1 MNRGV
6 KISILGAGRVGS
18 TVAHTIAVQGLAS
31 QIVLVDIF
39 KDKAKGEA
47 LDIRQGAAVMDMPVD
62 VIAGDY
68 ADTVDSDIVIFTL
81 GAARKP
87 GQTRIDLAKG
97 NVEIIES
104 VIPEVVKY
112 SPDAKYVVVSNPVDI
127 ITYTILKISGLPES
141 QVIGTGCL
149 LDTARLRD
157 EVATYAQVS
166 PKNIHLNV
174 YGEHGA
180 TAMIPWS
187 RGTIY
192 GENIDKYF
200 ADRPELTWPSHEE
213 ILADVHGAGG
223 KVIGLKGATFFAVSV
238 VTAYVVDTILHD
250 AKTVMPLSTMLHG
263 QFGLDDVCI
272 SLPCVLGARGIEKVN
287 TPIMSDEEIAEF
299 IKSGNSLKEI
309 TAKLGL

>member
-6 KISILGAGRVGS
+6 KISVLGAGRVGS
-18 TVAHTIAVQGLAS
+18 AVAHTIAVQGIAS
-31 QIVLVDIF
+31 EIVLVDIF
-39 KDKAKGEA
+39 KDKAEGEA
-47 LDIRQGAAVMDMPVD
+47 IDIRQGASVMDMPVT
-62 VIAGDY
+62 VTSGDY
-68 ADTVDSDIVIFTL
+68 ADTADSDIIVFTL

-87 GQTRIDLAKG
+87 GQSRIDLAQG
-97 NVEIIES
+97 NVEIIKS

-127 ITYTILKISGLPES
+127 ITYTIMKVSGLPEN

-157 EVATYAQVS
+157 EIAGYAKVS

-192 GENIDKYF
+192 GEHIDKYF
-200 ADRPELTWPSHEE
+200 ADRPEIDIPDHDTL
-213 ILADVHGAGG
+213 LANVRGAGG
-223 KVIGLKGATFFAVSV
+223 KVIALKGATFYAVSV
-238 VTAYVVDTILHD
+238 VTAYVCNCIVHD
-250 AKTVMPLSTMLHG
+250 AKAVLPLSTMMHG
-263 QFGLDDVCI
+263 EFGMEDVCI
-272 SLPCVLGARGIEKVN
+272 SMPCVLGAKGVEKVN
-287 TPIMSDEEIAEF
+287 LPRMNEDE
-299 IKSGNSLKEI
+299 IKELVASADSLKEI
-309 TAKLGL
+309 TASIQI

>member
-6 KISILGAGRVGS
+6 KISVLGAGRVGS
-18 TVAHTIAVQGLAS
+18 AVAHTIAVQGIAS
-31 QIVLVDIF
+31 EIVLVDIF
-39 KDKAKGEA
+39 KDKAEGEA
-47 LDIRQGAAVMDMPVD
+47 IDIRQGASVMDMPVT
-62 VIAGDY
+62 VTAGEY
-68 ADTVDSDIVIFTL
+68 ADTADSDIVVFTL

-87 GQTRIDLAKG
+87 GQTRLDLAQG
-97 NVEIIES
+97 NVEIIKS

-127 ITYTILKISGLPES
+127 ITYTIMKVSGLPES
-141 QVIGTGCL
+141 QIIGTGCL

-157 EVATYAQVS
+157 EIATCAKVS

-200 ADRPELTWPSHEE
+200 EDRPELHIPDHDTL
-213 ILADVHGAGG
+213 LANVRGAGG
-223 KVIGLKGATFFAVSV
+223 KVIALKGATFYAVSV
-238 VTAYVVDTILHD
+238 VTAYVCNCIVHD
-250 AKTVMPLSTMLHG
+250 AKAVLPLSTMMHG
-263 QFGLDDVCI
+263 EFGMEDVCL
-272 SLPCVLGARGIEKVN
+272 SMPCVLGARGVEKVN
-287 TPIMSDEEIAEF
+287 LPNMNEDEIRELIA
-299 IKSGNSLKEI
+299 SADSLKEI
-309 TAKLGL
+309 TASLQI

>member
-31 QIVLVDIF
+31 QIVLVDIA

-68 ADTVDSDIVIFTL
+68 PDTADSDIVIFTL

-97 NVEIIES
+97 NVAIIES

-112 SPDAKYVVVSNPVDI
+112 SPDAKYVIVSNPVDI
-127 ITYTILKISGLPES
+127 ITYTILKISGLPEN

-157 EVATYAQVS
+157 ELATYAKVS
-166 PKNIHLNV
+166 PKNIHVNV
-174 YGEHGA
+174 FGEHGA

-192 GENIDKYF
+192 GEQIDKYF
-200 ADRPELTWPSHEE
+200 EERPELSMPSHDE
-213 ILADVHGAGG
+213 ILDHVHGAGG
-223 KVIGLKGATFFAVSV
+223 RVIKLKGATFFAVSV
-238 VTAYVVDTILHD
+238 ITAFVCNTILHD
-250 AKTVMPLSTMLHG
+250 AKSVMPLSTMLHG
-263 QFGLDDVCI
+263 QFGLEDVCL

-287 TPIMSDEEIAEF
+287 RPFMNDDEIQQL
-299 IKSGNSLKEI
+299 IKSGKALKEI
-309 TAKLGL
+309 TSSLNI